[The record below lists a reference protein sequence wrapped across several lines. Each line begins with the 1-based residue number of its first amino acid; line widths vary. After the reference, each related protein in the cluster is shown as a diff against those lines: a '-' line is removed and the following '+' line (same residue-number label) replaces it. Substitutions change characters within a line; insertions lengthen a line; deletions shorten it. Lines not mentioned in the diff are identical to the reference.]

1 MEAFLRKVCMAFQ
14 VTRPKDLYDPEGNK
28 LEPMEV
34 LLKFKEFRPAPVI
47 SEQGTEQIT
56 KIADAR
62 LAVNDYINSDTRFEN
77 SLKFLPIWTEAFI
90 I

>member
-1 MEAFLRKVCMAFQ
+1 
-14 VTRPKDLYDPEGNK
+14 
-28 LEPMEV
+28 MEV